1 MCPYNPGAADP
12 GVNIL
17 IVEDDQHLCTILG
30 SVLGNDGHSVMTV
43 SEAGT
48 ALDLIAATLPNVLI
62 VNAHLPG
69 VSGLDLARLVRRR
82 PDGGSI
88 AIVVMTAFL
97 DERVTRTC
105 DELRVEQVLAKPF
118 SVLDLAQAIR
128 GFSLRQN
135 PPAREPESAS
145 LDIGNVTEIV
155 RLWARH
161 ATGILTVDRPPFTA
175 HVQLAG
181 GGPVDGEGMRALTI
195 ALSGGDLEFRASDV
209 QGAGDAAGLAE
220 LLWTRARAEVL
231 SSDTDANRG
240 ALVSRNRLTDSAPE
254 LPLPEALARVIPYIG
269 QPATLALLAGDA
281 DVQISDVVADL
292 VALANLGLVTLQA
305 QRPAPRVSGRI
316 NLPPPPPEA
325 ATPVADAGALK
336 RLQREVQLLT
346 DSDPWVVLGIPHD
359 ASLDLV
365 QRAGDRM
372 IARYSVFCENAN
384 PEIRRHAAVLLDRVQ
399 SALAELTSPVLSHVI
414 VSPSEEPFRAGLRA
428 MADGDWTLADRWFS
442 AARDVE
448 MDSPRNLAHLGW
460 VRYHNPDL
468 PLDER
473 VPEGLD
479 LMRLAE
485 QFDPTYAEGQYFL
498 ATALHRRGDDDGA
511 MRRLRRA
518 LKAQP
523 DHVSANALARK
534 LRKSGVG
541 TT

>member
-1 MCPYNPGAADP
+1 M
-12 GVNIL
+12 NIL

-30 SVLGNDGHSVMTV
+30 SVLGNDGHVVRTV
-43 SEAGT
+43 SESGT
-48 ALDLIAATLPNVLI
+48 GLDLIAANVPDVLI

-69 VSGLDLARLVRRR
+69 VSGLDLVRLVRRR
-82 PDGGSI
+82 PDGNRI
-88 AIVVMTAFL
+88 AMVVMTAFV
-97 DERVTRTC
+97 DERVKRTC
-105 DELRVEQVLAKPF
+105 DELRVEQVLVKPF
-118 SVLDLAQAIR
+118 SVLDLSQAIR
-128 GFSLRQN
+128 GFSLRQH
-135 PPAREPESAS
+135 PPAPEPEDAS

-161 ATGILTVDRPPFTA
+161 ANGTLTIERPPFSA
-175 HVQLAG
+175 HILLAD
-181 GGPVDGEGMRALTI
+181 GGPVGEDAMAALKI
-195 ALSGGDLEFRASDV
+195 ALSGGDLEFRPGEV
-209 QGAGDAAGLAE
+209 NGVGDAAALGA
-220 LLWTRARAEVL
+220 LLWTRAREEVH

-254 LPLPEALARVIPYIG
+254 LPLPEALAQLIPHIG
-269 QPATLALLAGDA
+269 APSTLALLAATAQVG
-281 DVQISDVVADL
+281 VSDVVADI
-292 VALANLGLVTLQA
+292 VALGNLGLVTLQA

-316 NLPPPPPEA
+316 TMPTAPVEAPA
-325 ATPVADAGALK
+325 ATPTADTGALK

-346 DSDPWVVLGIPHD
+346 DRDPWVVLGIPHD

-365 QRAGDRM
+365 QRAGERM
-372 IARYSVFCENAN
+372 VARYTAFAEDAN
-384 PEIRRHAAVLLDRVQ
+384 PEIRRHASVLLDRVQ
-399 SALAELTSPVLSHVI
+399 SALMELTTPVSAHVV

-428 MADGDWTLADRWFS
+428 MSDGDWLLADRWFS

-460 VRYHNPDL
+460 ARFHNPDL
-468 PLDER
+468 PLEER
-473 VPEGLD
+473 VNEGLD

-485 QFDPTYAEGQYFL
+485 QFDPAYAEGQYFL

-534 LRKSGVG
+534 LRKAGIGAS
-541 TT
+541 